1 MTTTENVENKTAGL
15 LVEIEDTGEEMTFDK
30 LIITGDD
37 SDYDILD
44 EEYETI
50 YLNNIV
56 WVRVKKEL
64 W

>member
-37 SDYDILD
+37 SDYDIL
-44 EEYETI
+44 E
-50 YLNNIV
+50 
-56 WVRVKKEL
+56 K
-64 W
+64 